1 MKQYKLIKL
10 PEQFIIVTD
19 DIIKED
25 ELFLM
30 GTELIYNSSLMTDE
44 WVIAEQSQID
54 FNGFEDSVGY
64 VDVEKL
70 AEEKYLSYQEGRVD
84 LNTGLKRLGFKEGFV
99 KAQELSSKQFA
110 LNDIANYIY
119 FVEDNYHYH
128 DDFWY
133 DRDTDEHI
141 SRAKMLDNYIKS
153 VQPKKE
159 WLVEIEME
167 LNTDGLDRA
176 SYIPKLIDNKVRI
189 IKIIA

>member
-110 LNDIANYIY
+110 LNDI
-119 FVEDNYHYH
+119 
-128 DDFWY
+128 
-133 DRDTDEHI
+133 